1 MLLIILVAAI
11 AALVV
16 IYFVLYNRLVARK
29 NQIDYAFGGIDAL
42 LKKRYDLIPNLVGA
56 VKEYMQHER
65 GLLERLTTLRTQAQ
79 ARGLPEGERMKLE
92 GELSRTLRGFFAVA
106 ENYPNLR
113 ANENFLQLQAAL
125 NEVEEQ
131 ISAARRAYNAAVMD
145 WNNAVEMFPTNYLA
159 RQFRYARREMLQ
171 TPEGERAPV
180 QVGQLFRN

>member
-1 MLLIILVAAI
+1 MLLILIAAVVAALI
-11 AALVV
+11 VT
-16 IYFVLYNRLVARK
+16 YFVLYNRLIARK
-29 NQIDYAFGGIDAL
+29 NQIDYAHGGIDAL
-42 LKKRYDLIPNLVGA
+42 LKKRHDLIPNLVGA

-65 GLLERLTTLRTQAQ
+65 GLLERLTQLRTQVQ
-79 ARGLPEGERMKLE
+79 AKGLPEGERMKLE
-92 GELSRTLRGFFAVA
+92 GELTRTLHGFFAVA
-106 ENYPNLR
+106 ENYPNLK

-159 RQFRYARREMLQ
+159 RQFRYTRREMLQ
-171 TPEGERAPV
+171 TPEGERTSV